1 MSGPEILKQHA
12 GRLRTRMGACFPGS
26 HAVFRGND
34 LHERLR
40 DLDWVGL
47 YVFGITGRR
56 LSGAEV
62 ELLHALW
69 VCTSYPDARLWNNRV
84 AALAASARS
93 SSNLGITAAL
103 AVSEAKAYGGQ
114 AGLMAMEFL
123 QRAQRG
129 VENGESVDILVATE
143 IGARHI
149 YGYGRPIP
157 SADERIPWVVALAGR
172 LGLDSGVH
180 LKLAFEVERV
190 LLPRFPQ
197 LRINYA
203 AVYAALV
210 ADMGFSLREYQILRV
225 PTFLAGM
232 APCAVEA
239 AENPEGTLF
248 PTPCDGVTYE
258 GVGVRSWV
266 R

>member
-1 MSGPEILKQHA
+1 MKGPDLLEQHM

-34 LHERLR
+34 LHVRLL
-40 DLDWVGL
+40 DLDWIGL
-47 YVFGITGRR
+47 YVLGITGRR
-56 LSGAEV
+56 PSDREI

-93 SSNLGITAAL
+93 SANLGVTAAL
-103 AVSEAKAYGGQ
+103 GVSEATAYGGR
-114 AGLMAMEFL
+114 AGLKAMEFL
-123 QRAQRG
+123 QRVRRG
-129 VENGESVDILVATE
+129 VEEGGTVENLVAAE
-143 IGARHI
+143 IGARRI
-149 YGYGRPIP
+149 YGYGRPIA
-157 SADERIPWVVALAGR
+157 SADERIPWVVALADR
-172 LGLDSGVH
+172 LGLGGGAH
-180 LKLAFEVERV
+180 LGLAFEVERV
-190 LLPRFPQ
+190 LLSRYPQ

-232 APCAVEA
+232 APCVVEA
-239 AENPEGTLF
+239 AASPEGTLF
-248 PTPCDGVTYE
+248 PTRCDGVVYE
-258 GVGVRSWV
+258 GVEARSWG

>member
-1 MSGPEILKQHA
+1 MKGPDLLKQHA

-34 LHERLR
+34 LHARLR
-40 DLDWVGL
+40 DLDWIEL
-47 YVFGITGRR
+47 YLFGITGRR
-56 LSGAEV
+56 LSGAQV

-103 AVSEAKAYGGQ
+103 AVSEARAYGGQ

-123 QRAQRG
+123 QRTQQR
-129 VENGESVDILVATE
+129 VEDGESVENLVAAE
-143 IGARHI
+143 IGARRI

-157 SADERIPWVVALAGR
+157 STDERIPWVVAKAGR
-172 LGLDSGVH
+172 LGLDGGVH
-180 LKLAFEVERV
+180 LRLAFAVERA
-190 LLPRFPQ
+190 LLARFPR

-210 ADMGFSLREYQILRV
+210 ADMGLSLREYQILRV

-232 APCAVEA
+232 APCVVEA

-248 PTPCDGVTYE
+248 PTPCDEIVYE
-258 GVGVRSWV
+258 GLGVRSWA